1 MPGYLRGVPD
11 LLLLPDSPWRARD
24 QAEVTC
30 EYVGIYGMLPT
41 PSLLLPSDFGWL
53 SSYGET
59 GRNPGTVRASR
70 EVPGHTGSVSGGSR
84 ASSFRRAA
92 QPPIVP
98 PGWVTGPGFCETVR
112 IMISVALGQ
121 PARRKGR

>member
-1 MPGYLRGVPD
+1 MPGYLRGVPG
-11 LLLLPDSPWRARD
+11 LLMRPDSPWHARD

-59 GRNPGTVRASR
+59 GRNPSTVRASR
-70 EVPGHTGSVSGGSR
+70 EVPGHTGSVSG
-84 ASSFRRAA
+84 
-92 QPPIVP
+92 
-98 PGWVTGPGFCETVR
+98 GFCETVR